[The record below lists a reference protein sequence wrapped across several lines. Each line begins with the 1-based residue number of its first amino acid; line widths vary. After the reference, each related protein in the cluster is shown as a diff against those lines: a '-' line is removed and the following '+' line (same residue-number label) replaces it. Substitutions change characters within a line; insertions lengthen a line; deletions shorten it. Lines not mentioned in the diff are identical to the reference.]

1 MIDGDENAR
10 GVTVLADCDDV
21 KDAVRFDP
29 ADRFAQRLR
38 GLHAQHGDPGVAVQV

>member
-1 MIDGDENAR
+1 MMDGDENAL

-29 ADRFAQRLR
+29 LVRFAQRRR
-38 GLHAQHGDPGVAVQV
+38 GLRAHHGDHGVAVQV